1 MQKHI
6 TDSSITVRIRTGFLV
21 AITAG
26 VLACAGSAEA
36 QVSLAWSRQFG
47 TTAQDNGNS
56 VAVDSAGNVYV
67 TGFTNGSLG
76 GINAGFADAF
86 LSRYNAS
93 GALEW
98 TRQIGSS
105 ALDVGNSVAVDAAGN
120 AYITGYTGGSILG
133 GTNTGGEDAFIT
145 RYNTDGTVAWSRQI
159 GTSTVDR
166 SFGVAVA
173 AGNVYISG
181 FTRGSLLGQTNS
193 GGDDAFVTRYD
204 TDGNVAWSR
213 QIGTSTADDSR
224 GVAVDAAGNVY
235 ISGSTLGSLGVA
247 NPSPGNADAFLTR
260 FDADGTLA
268 WSRQI
273 GTSESDF
280 SHNLA
285 VDAAG
290 NSYITGV
297 TRGSLGGP
305 NAGLDDAFLARY
317 NADGS
322 LAWTRQ
328 IGSNSF
334 DAGNGVAVD
343 ADGNAYITGFIRSDL
358 GREDVLLSRYNFD
371 GTLAWTQSIS
381 TGAAIDER
389 GMGVAVDAARN
400 VYITGWTGGNI
411 LGGTN
416 AGGIDGFLM
425 KYSQV
430 PEPSSLVMLA
440 TGVGLMGLWRSRTR
454 SGR

>member
-6 TDSSITVRIRTGFLV
+6 TDSSTIVRIRTGFLA

-26 VLACAGSAEA
+26 VLVCAASAEA

-47 TTAQDNGNS
+47 TTAQDNGTS

-93 GALEW
+93 GTLEW

-120 AYITGYTGGSILG
+120 AYITGYTSGSILG
-133 GTNTGGEDAFIT
+133 GTNAGSDDAFVT

-193 GGDDAFVTRYD
+193 GSDDAFVTRYD
-204 TDGNVAWSR
+204 TDGNLAWSR

-235 ISGSTLGSLGVA
+235 ISGSTLGSLGVT

-273 GTSESDF
+273 GTTASDF

-290 NSYITGV
+290 NSYITGA

-305 NAGLDDAFLARY
+305 NAGQDDAFLARY

-411 LGGTN
+411 LGGTS

-440 TGVGLMGLWRSRTR
+440 TGAGLMGLWRSRTR